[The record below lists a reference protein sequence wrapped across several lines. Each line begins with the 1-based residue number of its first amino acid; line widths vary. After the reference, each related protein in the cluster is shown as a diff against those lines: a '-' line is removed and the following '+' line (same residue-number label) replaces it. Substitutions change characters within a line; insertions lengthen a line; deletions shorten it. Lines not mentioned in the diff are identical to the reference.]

1 MSAYMKWVGEK
12 KRTESDDAVHCGM
25 EHATVTALR
34 AYMKTTTSDS
44 GSHTFPETLAGQRSL
59 TVIEALDV

>member
-1 MSAYMKWVGEK
+1 MLNKTLTS
-12 KRTESDDAVHCGM
+12 
-25 EHATVTALR
+25 HAI
-34 AYMKTTTSDS
+34 SDS